1 MIIPLSKPIAVVLSL
16 FYGVNMWNS
25 WFNALM
31 YLADESKYP
40 LQMFLRDIL
49 ILNQTIDTSSAI
61 HAETI
66 VEQMNVASLINIL

>member
-1 MIIPLSKPIAVVLSL
+1 
-16 FYGVNMWNS
+16 
-25 WFNALM
+25 
-31 YLADESKYP
+31 
-40 LQMFLRDIL
+40 MFLRDIL